1 MASRPKRK
9 FVTSSEREI
18 LLQQFYD
25 NIEKNEEQFLG
36 RAFVGDEDSD
46 SEFVQ
51 SSDSEI
57 QADDNNEERSDIA
70 VDRENFDADNIV
82 IGEQEEL
89 PREQKFK
96 NLDEVLDGSN
106 YIDLP
111 AQPGLSF
118 PYIDARKTNDNKLE
132 HKSRKRKPST
142 ERCKKHFENI
152 ARPKR
157 CCKVCTDANRII

>member
-9 FVTSSEREI
+9 FVTSREREI
-18 LLQQFYD
+18 LFQQFYD

-36 RAFVGDEDSD
+36 HAFVGDEDSD

-51 SSDSEI
+51 SSHSEV
-57 QADDNNEERSDIA
+57 QADDNNGERSDIA
-70 VDRENFDADNIV
+70 DDTENFDGDNIV

-89 PREQKFK
+89 PRKQKFK

-111 AQPGLSF
+111 AQPDLSF
-118 PYIDARKTNDNKLE
+118 
-132 HKSRKRKPST
+132 
-142 ERCKKHFENI
+142 F
-152 ARPKR
+152 
-157 CCKVCTDANRII
+157 

>member
-9 FVTSSEREI
+9 FVTSREREI

-36 RAFVGDEDSD
+36 YAFVGDEDSG
-46 SEFVQ
+46 SEFVE
-51 SSDSEI
+51 SSDSEV
-57 QADDNNEERSDIA
+57 QADDNNKERSDIA
-70 VDRENFDADNIV
+70 DGIENFDGDNIV

-89 PREQKFK
+89 PRKQKFK

-111 AQPGLSF
+111 AQPDLSF
-118 PYIDARKTNDNKLE
+118 
-132 HKSRKRKPST
+132 
-142 ERCKKHFENI
+142 F
-152 ARPKR
+152 
-157 CCKVCTDANRII
+157 